1 MTRCYYLIL
10 LFEAS
15 VNHVRIIIEVWIL
28 FIKYAQIY
36 IKQRETTIDLK
47 QETTLFE
54 KRFLNLTRIIR
65 LKFFRDQVIPFS
77 FKKSFFRQRRLISTF
92 LFNFKTKLRHEQ
104 FKSTWDK
111 MRSQEEKQ
119 NSSNCFTN
127 PSFAYSPATQ
137 LFWNSTWWIFGSVKS
152 KLAFLLL
159 TVIVV

>member
-1 MTRCYYLIL
+1 MNPVFQICADIHQAKENNYRSQTRDHLIW
-10 LFEAS
+10 EKIPKS
-15 VNHVRIIIEVWIL
+15 NKNNYIEVL
-28 FIKYAQIY
+28 
-36 IKQRETTIDLK
+36 
-47 QETTLFE
+47 
-54 KRFLNLTRIIR
+54 
-65 LKFFRDQVIPFS
+65 PFS
-77 FKKSFFRQRRLISTF
+77 FKKSFFRQRHLISTF

-111 MRSQEEKQ
+111 MCSQEEKQ